1 MVFCKTRQNRIN
13 DEKKKEE
20 AMKKEL
26 QIKTAAG
33 VMFTICLCLVLA
45 APVSGATI
53 IDEWSK
59 VITPA
64 APQLKEVKLPAEG
77 TALLVLDFNKQVCND
92 KQRPRCVASVPAV
105 SRLLTEARKANIPVV
120 YSLTIGSAAAD
131 IAPALAP
138 RPGDPIV
145 TSGPD
150 KFLGTDLEKILK
162 ERNIKTVIVTGTAA
176 HGAVI
181 CTAGGAA
188 FRGMKVIIPVDGISA
203 ESLYPEQYTVWHLLN
218 APRVA
223 AVTTAT
229 RTDMIEIEKK

>member
-1 MVFCKTRQNRIN
+1 
-13 DEKKKEE
+13 
-20 AMKKEL
+20 MKKGL
-26 QIKTAAG
+26 MNWMVVG
-33 VMFTICLCLVLA
+33 MFLTLCMCPVLA

-53 IDEWSK
+53 IDEWGAV
-59 VITPA
+59 VIPA
-64 APQLKEVKLPAEG
+64 APQLKEVKLTAEG
-77 TALLVLDFNKQVCND
+77 TALLLLDFNKQVCND

-105 SRLLTEARKANIPVV
+105 SRLLGEARKANITVV
-120 YSLTIGSAAAD
+120 YSLTMGSAAAD
-131 IAPALAP
+131 IAPSLAP

-162 ERNIKTVIVTGTAA
+162 ERNIKTVIVAGTAA

-188 FRGMKVIIPVDGISA
+188 FRGMKVVIPVDGISA

-223 AVTTAT
+223 AMTTVTK
-229 RTDMIEIEKK
+229 TDMIRMETK

>member
-1 MVFCKTRQNRIN
+1 
-13 DEKKKEE
+13 
-20 AMKKEL
+20 MKKEL
-26 QIKTAAG
+26 LSKMAVG
-33 VMFTICLCLVLA
+33 VMFTACLCLVLA

-53 IDEWSK
+53 IDEWGS
-59 VITPA
+59 VVTPA

-92 KQRPRCVASVPAV
+92 KQRPRCVASIPAV
-105 SRLLTEARKANIPVV
+105 SRLLGEARKANVSVV
-120 YSLTIGSAAAD
+120 YSITIGSATAD
-131 IAPALAP
+131 IASPLAP

-150 KFLGTDLEKILK
+150 KFLGTDLDKILK

-188 FRGMKVIIPVDGISA
+188 FRGIKVVIPVDGISA

-218 APRVA
+218 APRVSTMTT
-223 AVTTAT
+223 VTK
-229 RTDMIEIEKK
+229 TDMIKIEKK